1 VNRDIAVK
9 CQLSPEEYIALVH
22 MADDSGLSHSAFIR
36 QLIKRETANH
46 AVRVLAM
53 HAADSPRN
61 GQD

>member
-22 MADDSGLSHSAFIR
+22 MADDSGLSQSAFIR

-53 HAADSPRN
+53 REIDSTKTA
-61 GQD
+61 QD